1 MYARIEHMREEKPFY
16 VLDVFAALVVLAAII
31 LFAVFAARSERGE
44 TVEIYVDGKL
54 YGSYPLDEDR
64 TIEIARDGK
73 RNVVEI
79 RNGEVLFAEA
89 SCRNKS
95 CVRAGPVSEAGQQ
108 IVCLPNGVSAVIRG
122 EDEIDA
128 TTGCA

>member
-1 MYARIEHMREEKPFY
+1 MYARIEHIREEKPFY

-44 TVEIYVDGKL
+44 TVEIYVDGRL

-73 RNVVEI
+73 SNVVEI
-79 RNGEVLFAEA
+79 RNGEVLFTEA

-128 TTGCA
+128 TTGRA